1 MKRDIETRSD
11 IERLLTDFY
20 SIAMADSKIGHHFRA
35 LNLEHHLPMIANFW
49 EKILLGNPVYFNNPL
64 SFHQVLHAHS
74 PLLPE
79 HFTHWVSIFT
89 ATVDRLFEGETA
101 DLAKSRANSIAGVL
115 DQKLNGGVKIEKRA
129 R

>member
-11 IERLLTDFY
+11 IESLLVNFY
-20 SIAMADSKIGHHFRA
+20 GAAMADSEIGHHFER
-35 LNLEHHLPMIANFW
+35 LNLDHHLPMIANFW
-49 EKILLGNPVYFNNPL
+49 EKILFGNPVYFYNPL

-79 HFTHWVSIFT
+79 HFAHWVSIFT

-101 DLAKSRANSIAGVL
+101 DLAKTRANAIADVL
-115 DQKLNGGVKIEKRA
+115 SQKLNGGVQIGRA
-129 R
+129 T

>member
-1 MKRDIETRSD
+1 MKRDIETRAD

-20 SIAMADSKIGHHFRA
+20 GIAMSDSQIGHHFER
-35 LNLEHHLPMIANFW
+35 LNLDHHLPMIANFW
-49 EKILLGNPVYFNNPL
+49 EKILFGAPVYYNNPL

-89 ATVDRLFEGETA
+89 ATVDRMFAGETA
-101 DLAKSRANSIAGVL
+101 ELAKSRAASVAGVL
-115 DQKLNGGVKIEKRA
+115 DQKLNGGIAIQRRTK
-129 R
+129 